1 MTGDFLPNRR
11 KASLKVQV
19 LTVLV
24 LLAAA
29 ALGVYL
35 YA

>member
-11 KASLKVQV
+11 KASLKAQV
-19 LTVLV
+19 LTVLF

-29 ALGVYL
+29 ALGIYL
-35 YA
+35 YS